1 MLDSRILCGSYIAVL
16 GSIPVDTVTPGAAT
30 MARKKTGPTKMQATE
45 TELRVVRLALPP
57 EDHREFRKLAAA
69 EETNMAL
76 LARRV
81 IQEYIARQRKG
92 GGK

>member
-1 MLDSRILCGSYIAVL
+1 
-16 GSIPVDTVTPGAAT
+16 
-30 MARKKTGPTKMQATE
+30 MAKKTGEPKMPAKPKMAANDLN
-45 TELRVVRLALPP
+45 LRVVRLALPR

-81 IQEYIARQRKG
+81 IQEYIARRRKEG
-92 GGK
+92 SR

>member
-1 MLDSRILCGSYIAVL
+1 
-16 GSIPVDTVTPGAAT
+16 
-30 MARKKTGPTKMQATE
+30 MARKKTGRTEMPATE
-45 TELRVVRLALPP
+45 AELRVVRLALPP
-57 EDHREFRKLAAA
+57 DDHREFRKLAAA

-81 IQEYIARQRKG
+81 IQDYIARHRKG

>member
-1 MLDSRILCGSYIAVL
+1 M
-16 GSIPVDTVTPGAAT
+16 P
-30 MARKKTGPTKMQATE
+30 ATE
-45 TELRVVRLALPP
+45 TELRMVRLQLPP

-76 LARRV
+76 LARRIV
-81 IQEYIARQRKG
+81 QEYIARHRKA

>member
-1 MLDSRILCGSYIAVL
+1 
-16 GSIPVDTVTPGAAT
+16 
-30 MARKKTGPTKMQATE
+30 MARKKPEEKMEATE

-76 LARRV
+76 LARRIV
-81 IQEYIARQRKG
+81 REYIARRRQEGSK
-92 GGK
+92 

>member
-1 MLDSRILCGSYIAVL
+1 
-16 GSIPVDTVTPGAAT
+16 
-30 MARKKTGPTKMQATE
+30 MARTKTGTTE
-45 TELRVVRLALPP
+45 VELRVVRLALPP

-76 LARRV
+76 LARRI
-81 IQEYIARQRKG
+81 IQDWIARQRKA

>member
-1 MLDSRILCGSYIAVL
+1 
-16 GSIPVDTVTPGAAT
+16 
-30 MARKKTGPTKMQATE
+30 MARKKTESPAMPTTE
-45 TELRVVRLALPP
+45 AELRVVRLALPP
-57 EDHREFRKLAAA
+57 DDHREFRKLAAA

-81 IQEYIARQRKG
+81 IQEYIARQKKA

>member
-1 MLDSRILCGSYIAVL
+1 
-16 GSIPVDTVTPGAAT
+16 
-30 MARKKTGPTKMQATE
+30 MARKKAGTKMQATE

-76 LARRV
+76 LARRI
-81 IQEYIARQRKG
+81 IQEWIARQRKA